1 MANSEGSFY
10 EDKYCKLTYDY
21 LIIKRYFFPSMKEK
35 KVFTSEIKTVHF
47 QEQSNGKI
55 GESKIWG
62 KSSNNVYWA
71 YDLKRSLPGNKE
83 AKGNIIIDIED
94 GVMKGFTVENAQA
107 FLSAIRNICGS
118 NLIIADNLNV

>member
-1 MANSEGSFY
+1 MK
-10 EDKYCKLTYDY
+10 DKK
-21 LIIKRYFFPSMKEK
+21 I
-35 KVFTSEIKTVHF
+35 FTSEIKIVYF
-47 QEQSNGKI
+47 QEQSSGKI

-83 AKGNIIIDIED
+83 EKGNIVIDIED
-94 GVMKGFTVENAQA
+94 GVLKGFTVENVQV
-107 FLSAIRNICGS
+107 FLGALRNICGS